1 MAVPLLSER
10 IATNV
15 QRYINGD
22 ELIGLVD
29 VRHGY

>member
-10 IATNV
+10 ITANV
-15 QRYINGD
+15 GRYLAGE

-29 VRHGY
+29 VRRGY

>member
-10 IATNV
+10 ITTNV
-15 QRYINGD
+15 QRYIAGE

-29 VRHGY
+29 MRHGY